1 MKKKFYLLTV
11 LVFAF
16 AAMSFLTKGEVT
28 LEYPD
33 SFSPELKAAFAS
45 EYVETV
51 GDKMLHSKIENQ
63 LSDLFSKVKRVD
75 LQYSEDEKYYYHSI
89 YGEKD
94 GKEVVRLL
102 KLDKQKEY
110 SSVDF
115 SLFND
120 DCSVEPP
127 PGICPSPAACCTGRC
142 QVRTGNPQLLCML
155 CIC

>member
-1 MKKKFYLLTV
+1 MKGKMYLFTV
-11 LVFAF
+11 VVLAF
-16 AAMSFLTKGEVT
+16 AAMSFLTKGDVT

-51 GDKMLHSKIENQ
+51 GDKMLHSKIEDQ
-63 LSDLFSKVKRVD
+63 LSGLFSKVKRID

-115 SLFND
+115 SMFSD
-120 DCSVEPP
+120 DCSAAPP
-127 PGICPSPAACCTGRC
+127 PGICPHPASCCTGKC